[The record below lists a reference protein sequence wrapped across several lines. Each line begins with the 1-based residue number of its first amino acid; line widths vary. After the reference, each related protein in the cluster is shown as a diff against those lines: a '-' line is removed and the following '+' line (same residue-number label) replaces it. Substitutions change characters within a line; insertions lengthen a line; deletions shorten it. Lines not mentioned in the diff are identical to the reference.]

1 MNIGDTVIV
10 NEVVY
15 GDPKKYKVVAIQPK
29 PGVDGPVYLVESDDG
44 ERIARYA
51 NQLMKVD

>member
-1 MNIGDTVIV
+1 MNIGDMVIV

-15 GDPKKYKVVAIQPK
+15 GDPTQYRIVAIQPK
-29 PGVDGPVYLVESDDG
+29 PGAEGPIYLVESDKG

-51 NQLMKVD
+51 GQLTKVS